1 MHSDPS
7 LHQPC
12 SLHSKA
18 LNLPTPAPISL
29 MATAD
34 PLKEDLAEGDFLEL
48 LLSQVFD
55 DGV

>member
-7 LHQPC
+7 LHQPF

-18 LNLPTPAPISL
+18 LNLPTQTPISL

-34 PLKEDLAEGDFLEL
+34 PLKEDLAEGEFLEL